1 MYVATN
7 TLMNNQAFYIWLQ
20 QGQYLWHQ
28 IQHFIINNK
37 DILIVSFGTG
47 SLLAIVRFIWWV
59 VQQNRKRKL
68 LPDTFPFEVIKPQ
81 SNALQ
86 ILLGGNENDPLAD
99 YKIPYQDRVPG
110 RNTQDELKQKLDQ
123 HRWLLILAPTGWGK
137 TREAANLADRLNN
150 EGWTILKLKRGEW
163 LEAPPILPEDK
174 IGTDRKLLFFLDDL
188 NNKMSGG
195 RIEQSPKADDPLQPL
210 NKPLQERLFN
220 TLQAYEKLCR
230 KEDIRIIA
238 TARNEKEREFSDEPS
253 EWEKLE
259 FDKYSFW
266 KRFEIYNLPEPNE
279 EAIIGV
285 LRETIHQANIQAN
298 PDDYS
303 RIAQRNDRTFRNIVE
318 NLRSTK
324 NYDRF
329 LTIDNFRDTLNGTW
343 EERYQ
348 KTIKKYP
355 VATYIYDAVEL
366 LQKMGIKLYPFTV
379 EPTARMMVDGN
390 LLRQVWYWW
399 QIRTTLPYLI
409 NVEGIFEPRDG
420 QIEAKRKQVEVEEYI
435 SKLLNLLLKIAEK
448 YPKKIASSLFN
459 FACVVDSLSYYAEA
473 IIIWDIILNIKPNL
487 QEALYNKSLTL
498 ANLGKY
504 AEAITSWDSVLKIN
518 PDLDAAWYNKALTL
532 HHLGQYKEAIA
543 TLEVALKINPD
554 KHEAWNNRGVSLEK
568 LGKYEE
574 AVSAYNAALNIK
586 PDKHEAWNNKGAA
599 LEKLGKYEEA
609 ISAYNEA
616 LNIKHDKHEVWNNKG
631 LTLANL
637 GKYEEAIT
645 AYDTALNIKPDK
657 YDTWNNK
664 GVALFNLGKYQEA
677 ISAWETALNIKSDDY
692 ETWNNMGVLLA
703 KLGEHE
709 EALAVW
715 DLTIKIKPDHYTA
728 LYNKGLSLADVGQY
742 EEAITYYNA
751 ALNINPKYYE
761 SWNNKGVALDN
772 LGKYE
777 EAITSYDIALN
788 INPNFYQAWYNKACS
803 YAVLQN
809 IEQAI
814 YNLQKAINLNPDPE
828 AYREWAKTNPIFDN
842 IRNDPRFQ
850 ALL

>member
-1 MYVATN
+1 
-7 TLMNNQAFYIWLQ
+7 MNNQAFYIWLQ
-20 QGQYLWHQ
+20 QCQDLWDQ
-28 IQHFIINNK
+28 IQHFIVNNK
-37 DILIVSFGTG
+37 DIFIVSFGTG

-188 NNKMSGG
+188 NNKMFGG

-220 TLQAYEKLCR
+220 TLEAYEKLCR

-238 TARNEKEREFSDEPS
+238 TARNEKEREFPDEPS

-355 VATYIYDAVEL
+355 VAIYIYDAVEL

-379 EPTARMMVDGN
+379 EPTAQMMVDGN
-390 LLRQVWYWW
+390 LLRQIWHWW

-409 NVEGIFEPRDG
+409 SVEGILKPRDG
-420 QIEAKRKQVEVEEYI
+420 QVEAKGKQIEVEQYI
-435 SKLLNLLLKIAEK
+435 SKLLNLLLKIAKK
-448 YPKKIASSLFN
+448 YPTEMLTSLFK
-459 FACVVDSLSYYAEA
+459 FGYKADFLRRDKEA
-473 IIIWDIILNIKPNL
+473 IVVWEAALKIKPDL
-487 QEALYNKSLTL
+487 YELWYNKGVALFNLKQYTEAIAAYEAGLKIKPDDHEAWHNKGNTL
-498 ANLGKY
+498 ANLGQY
-504 AEAITSWDSVLKIN
+504 AEAIAAYEEAIKIKSDDHESWNHKGN
-518 PDLDAAWYNKALTL
+518 ALAN
-532 HHLGQYKEAIA
+532 LGRNEEAIA
-543 TLEVALKINPD
+543 AWDATLKIQPND
-554 KHEAWNNRGVSLEK
+554 YEAWNNKGCMLFN
-568 LGKYEE
+568 LGRNEE
-574 AVSAYNAALNIK
+574 AIAAYDAALNIKPDRDKTWNHKGVALANLERNEEAIAAYDAALNIK
-586 PDKHEAWNNKGAA
+586 PDKDGVWCNKGLA
-599 LEKLGKYEEA
+599 LANLGQYAEA
-609 ISAYNEA
+609 ITAWDAA
-616 LNIKHDKHEVWNNKG
+616 LNIKPDKDGVWYNKG
-631 LTLANL
+631 VTLAKL
-637 GKYEEAIT
+637 GNYEEAIT
-645 AYDTALNIKPDK
+645 AYDAALNIKPDDYK
-657 YDTWNNK
+657 VWNNK
-664 GVALFNLGKYQEA
+664 AVALTKLGNYVEA
-677 ISAWETALNIKSDDY
+677 IAACDKSLNIKPDQD
-692 ETWNNMGVLLA
+692 GV
-703 KLGEHE
+703 
-709 EALAVW
+709 
-715 DLTIKIKPDHYTA
+715 
-728 LYNKGLSLADVGQY
+728 
-742 EEAITYYNA
+742 
-751 ALNINPKYYE
+751 
-761 SWNNKGVALDN
+761 
-772 LGKYE
+772 
-777 EAITSYDIALN
+777 
-788 INPNFYQAWYNKACS
+788 WYCKAGC
-803 YAVLQN
+803 YAMLENVD
-809 IEQAI
+809 QAI
-814 YNLQKAINLNPDPE
+814 YNLQQAIHLNPE
-828 AYREWAKTNPIFDN
+828 EYRELVKSHSVFDN
-842 IRNDPRFQ
+842 IRNDERFQ
-850 ALL
+850 VLLQE

>member
-1 MYVATN
+1 MSH
-7 TLMNNQAFYIWLQ
+7 QAFYIWLQ
-20 QGQYLWHQ
+20 QVQNLWNQ
-28 IQHFIINNK
+28 IQNFIIHNK

-47 SLLAIVRFIWWV
+47 SLLAIVRLIWWGI
-59 VQQNRKRKL
+59 QQNRKRKL

-86 ILLGGNENDPLAD
+86 ILLGGKENDPLAD

-110 RNTQDELKQKLDQ
+110 LNTQDELKQKLDQ

-188 NNKMSGG
+188 NNKMFGG

-220 TLQAYEKLCR
+220 TLEAYEKLCR

-238 TARNEKEREFSDEPS
+238 TARNEKEREFPDEPS

-266 KRFEIYNLPEPNE
+266 KRFEIYDLPEPNE

-355 VATYIYDAVEL
+355 VAIYIYDAVEL

-390 LLRQVWYWW
+390 LLRQIWHWW

-420 QIEAKRKQVEVEEYI
+420 QIEAKGKQVEVEEYI
-435 SKLLNLLLKIAEK
+435 SRLLNLLLKLAKK
-448 YPKKIASSLFN
+448 YPTEMLNSLFK
-459 FACVVDSLSYYAEA
+459 FGYKADFLRRDKEA
-473 IIIWDIILNIKPNL
+473 IVVWEAALKIKPDL
-487 QEALYNKSLTL
+487 YELWYNKGVALFNLKQYTEAIAAYEAGLKIKPDDHEAWHNKGNTL
-498 ANLGKY
+498 ANLGQY
-504 AEAITSWDSVLKIN
+504 AEAIEAYEEAIKIKSDDHESWNHKGN
-518 PDLDAAWYNKALTL
+518 ALAN
-532 HHLGQYKEAIA
+532 LGRNEEAIA
-543 TLEVALKINPD
+543 AWDATLKIQPND
-554 KHEAWNNRGVSLEK
+554 
-568 LGKYEE
+568 Y
-574 AVSAYNAALNIK
+574 
-586 PDKHEAWNNKGAA
+586 EAWNNKGCMLFNLGRNEEAIAA
-599 LEKLGKYEEA
+599 YDVTLNIKPDRDEAWYNKGLALFNLEKNEEAIAAWDTALKIKPDLYELWYNKGLALFNLGKNEDSIAAYDVALKIKTDYHKAWNNKGVALTKLGKYEEA
-609 ISAYNEA
+609 IVA
-616 LNIKHDKHEVWNNKG
+616 W
-631 LTLANL
+631 
-637 GKYEEAIT
+637 
-645 AYDTALNIKPDK
+645 DTAL
-657 YDTWNNK
+657 
-664 GVALFNLGKYQEA
+664 
-677 ISAWETALNIKSDDY
+677 
-692 ETWNNMGVLLA
+692 
-703 KLGEHE
+703 
-709 EALAVW
+709 
-715 DLTIKIKPDHYTA
+715 KIKPDDY
-728 LYNKGLSLADVGQY
+728 K
-742 EEAITYYNA
+742 
-751 ALNINPKYYE
+751 
-761 SWNNKGVALDN
+761 
-772 LGKYE
+772 
-777 EAITSYDIALN
+777 
-788 INPNFYQAWYNKACS
+788 AWYCKAGC
-803 YAVLQN
+803 YALLENVD
-809 IEQAI
+809 QAI
-814 YNLQKAINLNPDPE
+814 YNLKQAINLNPE
-828 AYREWAKTNPIFDN
+828 EYRELVKNHSVFDN
-842 IRNDPRFQ
+842 IRNDVRFR
-850 ALL
+850 ALLQE